1 MGQDSGL
8 VAASSAD
15 FQNALVLFCGRQ
27 EHLAHKSNDKW
38 LRYRLGVAN
47 WQGRIDIG
55 IVKLLWIQEQVP
67 RYSFKGIQHSLVA
80 DAFGGFGECD
90 QCGGSVGGCC
100 DEYQEYLPAGVY
112 QPHDID
118 VGRSHRDRN
127 LMVPL
132 RKSQRIAYYQER
144 GFGECMQLE
153 AAWRG

>member
-8 VAASSAD
+8 IAASSAD

-67 RYSFKGIQHSLVA
+67 RYSLKGIQHSLVA
-80 DAFGGFGECD
+80 DAFA
-90 QCGGSVGGCC
+90 
-100 DEYQEYLPAGVY
+100 L
-112 QPHDID
+112 
-118 VGRSHRDRN
+118 
-127 LMVPL
+127 
-132 RKSQRIAYYQER
+132 
-144 GFGECMQLE
+144 
-153 AAWRG
+153 

>member
-67 RYSFKGIQHSLVA
+67 RYSLKGIQHSRVTN
-80 DAFGGFGECD
+80 AFA
-90 QCGGSVGGCC
+90 
-100 DEYQEYLPAGVY
+100 L
-112 QPHDID
+112 
-118 VGRSHRDRN
+118 
-127 LMVPL
+127 
-132 RKSQRIAYYQER
+132 
-144 GFGECMQLE
+144 
-153 AAWRG
+153 